1 MGHVRLYREP
11 DGKTGSRTPVAIRG
25 ERADRRFA
33 ASGVGVECRV
43 VRDFSAAEVVTRFA
57 SAMVVEPLDGG
68 RADIVTT

>member
-1 MGHVRLYREP
+1 MEKRDLAHLSPFEASAR
-11 DGKTGSRTPVAIRG
+11 
-25 ERADRRFA
+25 DRRFA